1 MNRVGK
7 KTGIAYLV
15 GAGPGDPELISLK
28 AVKALKIADVV
39 VYDYLASPRLLG
51 HAPDTSQKIYVGK
64 RAGHHS
70 MKQEEIN
77 RLLVNLVAAGK
88 RVVRL
93 KGGDPF
99 VFGRGGEECAALRKA
114 RLAFE
119 VVPGISSGIAGPAY
133 AGIPVTHRGAASSM
147 AFITGHEDP
156 TKETSSIK
164 WEHLGGGVDT
174 LVFFMGVGNLDR
186 IAANLMANGR
196 SPKTPIAV
204 IERATTPMQRTVV
217 ATLETIA
224 TVAKKEKVS
233 APALTIV
240 GDVVNLRKQ
249 FKWFETRP
257 LFGRRIVVTRTRE
270 QASGLTDALTELGAD
285 IVEMPTIQI
294 VPIIKPADTPEMIA
308 LARSSD
314 WIVFTSPN
322 GAQIFLDALL
332 KRSGDIRTLGDAK
345 IACIGPGTAQA
356 VEKFSLK
363 PAVVA
368 ADAVAEGLLKV
379 LVSKGPWKGKQ
390 VLMPRA
396 EQARD
401 VLPAGLRNLGAKI
414 LVLPVYRTVPP
425 DSIDVELLES
435 ISKGGFDAVTFSSSS
450 TVENFFKLAGGR
462 YSSKIKRNLRAVS
475 IGPVTTKSL
484 KKAGVMPACEAREHT
499 IPGLV
504 LAIRKYFK
512 S

>member
-1 MNRVGK
+1 MNKSSR

-15 GAGPGDPELISLK
+15 GAGPGDPELLSLK
-28 AVKALKIADVV
+28 ALKVLKGAEAV
-39 VYDYLASPRLLG
+39 VYDYLASPRLLAY
-51 HAPDTSQKIYVGK
+51 APEKSKKIYVGK

-77 RLLVNLVAAGK
+77 RLLVRLVAAGK
-88 RVVRL
+88 NVVRL

-99 VFGRGGEECAALRKA
+99 VFGRGGEECAALKKA

-164 WEHLGGGVDT
+164 WEHLGKGVDT

-186 IAANLMANGR
+186 IAANLIANGR

-204 IERATTPMQRTVV
+204 IERATTPAQRTVV
-217 ATLETIA
+217 ATLETITA
-224 TVAKKEKVS
+224 VARKEKVT
-233 APALTIV
+233 APALTVV
-240 GDVVNLRKQ
+240 GNVVGLRKQ
-249 FKWFETRP
+249 FNWYETKP
-257 LFGRRIVVTRTRE
+257 LFGRRVVVTRTRE
-270 QASGLTDALTELGAD
+270 QASALTDALTELGAD
-285 IVEMPTIQI
+285 VIEMPTIQI
-294 VPIIKPADTPEMIA
+294 VPLIKPADAPEMTA

-322 GAQIFLDALL
+322 GVQLFLGTIIQ
-332 KRSGDIRTLGDAK
+332 RTGDIRSLGNAK

-356 VEKFSLK
+356 VESFSLK
-363 PAVVA
+363 PSVVA
-368 ADAVAEGLLKV
+368 ADAVAEGLLEA

-390 VLMPRA
+390 VLLPRA

-401 VLPAGLRNLGAKI
+401 VLPAGLRNLGARV
-414 LVLPVYRTVPP
+414 LVLPVYRSMPP
-425 DSIDVELLES
+425 ESIEPDVLES
-435 ISKGGFDAVTFSSSS
+435 LSKGSFDIVTFTSSS
-450 TVENFFKLAGGR
+450 TVDNFCELVAGRLGA
-462 YSSKIKRNLRAVS
+462 KIKKNLRAAS
-475 IGPVTTKSL
+475 IGPVTSKSL
-484 KKAGVMPACEAREHT
+484 KKAGVKPVCEAREHT

-504 LAIRKYFK
+504 GAIRKYLK
-512 S
+512 P